1 MEAKNE
7 LDIELDDRIPQILP
21 RQTTGYQFLIRFAI
35 EGQPAD
41 LASMEI
47 KNVSEK
53 KAYLETTP
61 NKPIAKMQIP
71 IDIKNTFLPPNLSA
85 RKPVVSFPIKV
96 PAVPQPRIEP
106 HIALFKLIVGSSKSW
121 GLATMIV
128 VLKKLSTE

>member
-1 MEAKNE
+1 MDIKIVRRQEKISKKEPIIMEAKNE

-53 KAYLETTP
+53 K
-61 NKPIAKMQIP
+61 
-71 IDIKNTFLPPNLSA
+71 
-85 RKPVVSFPIKV
+85 
-96 PAVPQPRIEP
+96 
-106 HIALFKLIVGSSKSW
+106 G
-121 GLATMIV
+121 
-128 VLKKLSTE
+128 VLRNHPK